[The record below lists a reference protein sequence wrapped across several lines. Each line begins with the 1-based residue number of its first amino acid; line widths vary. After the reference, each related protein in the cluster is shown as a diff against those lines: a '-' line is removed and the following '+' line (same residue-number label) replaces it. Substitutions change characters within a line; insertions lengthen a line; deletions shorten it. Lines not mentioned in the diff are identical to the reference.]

1 LINEAAAKLWSS
13 GNRPIGARVHLDLL
27 EKLPPDIPPAA
38 SLTPVVTVVGIVG
51 DTRNDGL
58 RNPTLPALYLPYTVV
73 APNFRSLALRTRTQP
88 MLVLNAVRERI
99 RGIDKEQPL
108 DRPITLDDV
117 LGSETVQPRFNMA
130 LFSFFGFLGLAL
142 AAIGIY
148 STLSYSVARR
158 THEIGIRMALGAGR
172 GDVLHLML
180 RMAGRLVIA
189 GLGLGIAGSLALTRF
204 LRTEVFQVPGTDPIA
219 LAGVVLLL
227 TLAAFL
233 ACVVPTRRAA
243 RLDPVSALRHE

>member
-1 LINEAAAKLWSS
+1 MLLGLFGVLTLVLAAA
-13 GNRPIGARVHLDLL
+13 
-27 EKLPPDIPPAA
+27 
-38 SLTPVVTVVGIVG
+38 GI
-51 DTRNDGL
+51 
-58 RNPTLPALYLPYTVV
+58 
-73 APNFRSLALRTRTQP
+73 
-88 MLVLNAVRERI
+88 
-99 RGIDKEQPL
+99 
-108 DRPITLDDV
+108 
-117 LGSETVQPRFNMA
+117 
-130 LFSFFGFLGLAL
+130 FGV
-142 AAIGIY
+142 I
-148 STLSYSVARR
+148 SYSVSYR